1 MIKVSS
7 HSATLYIHFL
17 TISSFDIINSPTSGY
32 FMEAAGVRPGDSRD
46 EKGRPRFF
54 PFIPSDVVV
63 PKMKNLD
70 YWYWENLAHDHEQVS
85 SIPKSIKM
93 L

>member
-1 MIKVSS
+1 
-7 HSATLYIHFL
+7 
-17 TISSFDIINSPTSGY
+17 
-32 FMEAAGVRPGDSRD
+32 MEAAGVRPGDSRD